1 VLVIGADLPLISS
14 EIIDMVISHYKQCK
28 KPALTVMAPLEIYT
42 RLGLSTSYTV
52 DINVR
57 KLVPLCINVIDGRM
71 IDRERLDE
79 EILIVEDER
88 AVVNINTID
97 DLKIAENKLGV

>member
-1 VLVIGADLPLISS
+1 
-14 EIIDMVISHYKQCK
+14 
-28 KPALTVMAPLEIYT
+28 
-42 RLGLSTSYTV
+42 
-52 DINVR
+52 
-57 KLVPLCINVIDGRM
+57 M

-97 DLKIAENKLGV
+97 DLKVAENKLGV

>member
-1 VLVIGADLPLISS
+1 
-14 EIIDMVISHYKQCK
+14 
-28 KPALTVMAPLEIYT
+28 
-42 RLGLSTSYTV
+42 
-52 DINVR
+52 
-57 KLVPLCINVIDGRM
+57 M

>member
-1 VLVIGADLPLISS
+1 
-14 EIIDMVISHYKQCK
+14 
-28 KPALTVMAPLEIYT
+28 MAPLEIYT

-52 DINVR
+52 DINGR

-79 EILIVEDER
+79 EILIIEDER

-97 DLKIAENKLGV
+97 DLKVAENKLGV